1 MKKFTQLP
9 SEKQDRILNAAYDEF
24 ISAGFQSAS
33 TNRIIKNAEISK
45 GSLFH
50 YFGSKEA
57 LYLFMIKRSNARL
70 FKQLEPILHELSPD
84 LIQRLRVFAISYLD
98 LYINEPREFKFL
110 MTLTEAGNRSIVE
123 RLMKE
128 TMDENQ
134 EKMLLIFSG
143 IDTSKLILDLPEVI
157 KVITWVMTGLKEQ
170 ILNQSEL
177 IENPIRFKEHF
188 LHEME
193 FLFRVLKSGVYTEE
207 DSSDRG

>member
-84 LIQRLRVFAISYLD
+84 LIQRLRIFAISYLD